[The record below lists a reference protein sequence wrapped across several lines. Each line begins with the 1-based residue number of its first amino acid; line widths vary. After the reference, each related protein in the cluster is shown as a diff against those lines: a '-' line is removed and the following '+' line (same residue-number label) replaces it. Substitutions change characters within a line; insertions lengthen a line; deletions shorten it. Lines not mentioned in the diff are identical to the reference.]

1 MIHGQVV
8 FTKKNLEVKTRIKQ
22 IENKRKHATS
32 CIMNRVKGKKQKSFE
47 DPLTKIILTSKTNE
61 ILKFNK

>member
-1 MIHGQVV
+1 
-8 FTKKNLEVKTRIKQ
+8 
-22 IENKRKHATS
+22 
-32 CIMNRVKGKKQKSFE
+32 MNRVKGKKQKSFE